1 MLGAALPAVL
11 REEARFRLLFAG
23 QALSLL
29 GDRISFVVIPFAVL
43 SIGGIAD
50 LGLVTAAAALPFLLV
65 AIPGGSLTD
74 RVGRREV
81 MLVADLVRAAVQLT
95 MAALLISGRA
105 EVWMLAAL
113 GACFGTAE
121 AFFGPALNGLI
132 PQTVPGERVQQAN
145 ALLGLVANVGM
156 VLGPTIAGLLLAVTG
171 PGEAIGIDAMTFL
184 ISAAALSR
192 LRVTPVAGTGDAPDP
207 GLLAGLRE
215 GWQVVRGTGWMLP
228 GLRALVAYH
237 VCVLPSI
244 FVLGPALAE
253 RDLGGATAWAA
264 IATAFGVGA
273 VLGSVV
279 AYRVRFERTLVAC
292 FGAMIVACSQG
303 LIISSGLGVPVIAVL
318 EALSGIGVS
327 LFFTLWDTTVQQQ
340 VPPEATARV
349 SAYDWAAAAGLMP
362 IGLALSSPIASAI
375 GLETTMRLG
384 TATGMVA
391 ALACLAVPA
400 VRQVRRPPDPE
411 PDYAAAPASG
421 SAPVS

>member
-1 MLGAALPAVL
+1 MRHAALPAIL
-11 REEARFRLLFAG
+11 RDEPRFRLLFAG

-50 LGLVTAAAALPFLLV
+50 LGIVTAAATLPFLLV
-65 AIPGGSLTD
+65 AIPGASLTD

-81 MLVADLVRAAVQLT
+81 MLVADLARAVVQLA

-132 PQTVPGERVQQAN
+132 PQTVPPLRVQQAN
-145 ALLGLVANVGM
+145 AVLGLTANVGM
-156 VLGPTIAGLLLAVTG
+156 VVGPTIAGLLLAVTG
-171 PGEAIGIDAMTFL
+171 PGEAIGIDAVTFL

-192 LRVTPVAGTGDAPDP
+192 LRVAPVVGVGDGDGSDP

-228 GLRALVAYH
+228 GLRAIVAYH

-253 RDLGGATAWAA
+253 RDLSGATSWAA
-264 IATAFGVGA
+264 ITTAFGAGA
-273 VLGSVV
+273 VIGSVL
-279 AYRVRFERTLVAC
+279 AIRHRPARPLRAAFAAMLLASLQ
-292 FGAMIVACSQG
+292 GAFIA
-303 LIISSGLGVPVIAVL
+303 SGLGTVGISAL
-318 EALSGIGVS
+318 ELLAGIGVA
-327 LFFTLWDTTVQQQ
+327 LQYTLWEATIQEQ

-349 SAYDWAAAAGLMP
+349 AAYDWGVSVGLMP
-362 IGLALSSPIASAI
+362 IGVALAGPVAAAVGLTTAMRWGSAI
-375 GLETTMRLG
+375 G
-384 TATGMVA
+384 VA
-391 ALACLAVPA
+391 MALACLANPA
-400 VRQVRRPPDPE
+400 VRELRRPSDVV
-411 PDYAAAPASG
+411 A
-421 SAPVS
+421 